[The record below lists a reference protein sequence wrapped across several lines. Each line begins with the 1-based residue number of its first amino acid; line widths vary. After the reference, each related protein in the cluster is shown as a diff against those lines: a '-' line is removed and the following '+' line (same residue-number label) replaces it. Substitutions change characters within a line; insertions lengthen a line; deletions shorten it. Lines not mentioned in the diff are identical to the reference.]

1 MDAARAA
8 HNDAQRVAHHS
19 SSTVPGPA
27 IVRTP
32 VAAEAQPDEALK
44 ASADDDHG
52 ATGIRPAD
60 RLARPEGH
68 GLRLICHPP
77 GSMDRSKLGPEGL
90 HRGPP
95 VLRFFVG
102 IGIHILQHRT
112 HEERTSVVFLFAI
125 TQPLMD
131 YSMSA
136 KELLS
141 AINHAQQR
149 HVAMVI
155 TALFALVGGHLFP
168 PDGKGWLVVCACM
181 MLAAAGAAVS
191 AMKFGDH
198 TILLYHYLW
207 MFMTPY
213 VSATSSLNCRWK
225 CISPVTFVCLSVDSR
240 STFGAG
246 YLWLVQNNHQ
256 TGCGTSCR

>member
-1 MDAARAA
+1 M
-8 HNDAQRVAHHS
+8 
-19 SSTVPGPA
+19 
-27 IVRTP
+27 
-32 VAAEAQPDEALK
+32 K
-44 ASADDDHG
+44 ASIVA
-52 ATGIRPAD
+52 
-60 RLARPEGH
+60 L
-68 GLRLICHPP
+68 LFC
-77 GSMDRSKLGPEGL
+77 
-90 HRGPP
+90 
-95 VLRFFVG
+95 VFFVG

-112 HEERTSVVFLFAI
+112 HEERTSLSVVFLFAI

-155 TALFALVGGHLFP
+155 TALFALVGALTSSRRM
-168 PDGKGWLVVCACM
+168 GKGWLVVCACM

-213 VSATSSLNCRWK
+213 VSAT
-225 CISPVTFVCLSVDSR
+225 
-240 STFGAG
+240 
-246 YLWLVQNNHQ
+246 LVAQLAVGNAY
-256 TGCGTSCR
+256 RL